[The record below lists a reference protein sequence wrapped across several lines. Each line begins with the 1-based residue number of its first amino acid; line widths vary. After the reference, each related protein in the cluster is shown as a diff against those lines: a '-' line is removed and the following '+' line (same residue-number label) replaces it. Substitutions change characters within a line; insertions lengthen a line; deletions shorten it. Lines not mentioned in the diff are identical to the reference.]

1 VPEEYPSWQPV
12 AQNKTHW
19 AGLIRCEGDC
29 PVKAEILA
37 AIPYEGKSTYEQM
50 LASLDADTLAR
61 FRAVHPAEESRV
73 IDLEGKTAMFPTG
86 PIVSFAGDA

>member
-1 VPEEYPSWQPV
+1 V

-29 PVKAEILA
+29 PVDAEILA
-37 AIPYEGKSTYEQM
+37 AIPYEGKGTYDQM
-50 LASLDADTLAR
+50 LASLDADTLER